1 MSTFQHELI
10 NHPYQTEY
18 LFANVMQIVAAIEEY
33 RHHLEHL
40 DRIRISFF
48 TYHRSDADIE
58 IVEEDLIYNIKTIP
72 VINTTMR

>member
-1 MSTFQHELI
+1 
-10 NHPYQTEY
+10 
-18 LFANVMQIVAAIEEY
+18 MQIVAAMQEY

-58 IVEEDLIYNIKTIP
+58 IVEEDLIYKFKAIP

>member
-1 MSTFQHELI
+1 MDAFQHELI
-10 NHPYQTEY
+10 HHPYQTEY
-18 LFANVMQIVAAIEEY
+18 SFANVMQIVAAIEEY

-58 IVEEDLIYNIKTIP
+58 IVEEDFDL
-72 VINTTMR
+72 